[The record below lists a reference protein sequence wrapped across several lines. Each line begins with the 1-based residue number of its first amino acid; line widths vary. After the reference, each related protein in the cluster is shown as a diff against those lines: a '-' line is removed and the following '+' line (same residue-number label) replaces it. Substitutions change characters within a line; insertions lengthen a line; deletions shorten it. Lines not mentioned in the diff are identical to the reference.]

1 MRPSPARRR
10 CCKPTPN
17 KSLIRF
23 KRTDSTSACRAESN
37 SISTSCK
44 PLTPPMPHSA
54 ARQFLSPRKQ
64 TDQFPA
70 PKQKTN
76 NSQPNHDH
84 ENVLSHSLV
93 VSVRVFHRAQAHV
106 AATTAASIG
115 RRRHSLS
122 RSPPRLSHRTLRRS
136 K

>member
-1 MRPSPARRR
+1 M
-10 CCKPTPN
+10 
-17 KSLIRF
+17 
-23 KRTDSTSACRAESN
+23 
-37 SISTSCK
+37 
-44 PLTPPMPHSA
+44 PPSA
-54 ARQFLSPRKQ
+54 ARQFLSPRNQ

-93 VSVRVFHRAQAHV
+93 VSVRVFPRAQAHV

-136 K
+136 KRRFTHARTARRLSRRGKDAREFSSRFG